1 MALLSVL
8 DFVLWDMCD
17 RVSARLRH
25 RRVAHGLLATQLAVA
40 VIAAGVPF
48 VLPNGA
54 VQARPASV
62 AAKVAV
68 AKAPPKILIATHP
81 ALPRPTAGPAV
92 LQARL
97 DRIAAD
103 YREPVG
109 IAVSRVDSGWVASV
123 AGDALFPQQSVSK
136 TWVALSV
143 LEGVDR
149 GRIRLDDPIMMRPE
163 DRSVFFQPLAE
174 RIGETGYQTT
184 VRELLRHALINS
196 DNSANDRL
204 ITLLGGV
211 DKVRDVLVAKGL
223 AARIHLGADERN
235 LQAATAGMIWR
246 PEYGFNGA
254 FKAARLL
261 VAKDV
266 RETATRQ
273 YIDNPM
279 DGASPVAI
287 AQALAALRRGELLS
301 PQSSALMI
309 DIMGQARTGPR
320 RLRGGLPKGWSIAHK
335 TGTGQDWRG
344 GSIGIND
351 VALVTAPDGATYS
364 VAVMIRNTRKGTPAR
379 LAMMQDVSKA
389 VVEEWQSHHDK
400 PAPPPLDD
408 SFPRP
413 VMAP

>member
-1 MALLSVL
+1 VSVL
-8 DFVLWDMCD
+8 ILVLEFIVWDVID
-17 RVSARLRH
+17 QIRGWFRSWRPVQGVLTA
-25 RRVAHGLLATQLAVA
+25 QLA
-40 VIAAGVPF
+40 IAAVAITGAFALPHGQVPAPHPRH
-48 VLPNGA
+48 V
-54 VQARPASV
+54 VSTKT
-62 AAKVAV
+62 AAPLIMIAMHS
-68 AKAPPKILIATHP
+68 PP
-81 ALPRPTAGPAV
+81 PRPTQGPRA
-92 LQARL
+92 LQERL
-97 DRIAAD
+97 DKIAAD

-109 IAVSRVDSGWVASV
+109 IAVSRVDQGWVASV
-123 AGDALFPQQSVSK
+123 AGDGFFPQQSVSK

-143 LEGVDR
+143 LEAIDR
-149 GRIRLDDPIMMRPE
+149 GRISLDQVVWMRPQ

-174 RIGETGYQTT
+174 KIGTTGYATT

-211 DKVRDVLVAKGL
+211 EEVRKVLVAKGL
-223 AARIHLGADERN
+223 ASGIRLGADERD
-235 LQAATAGMIWR
+235 LQAAVAGMTWR

-266 RETATRQ
+266 RDAATQ
-273 YIDNPM
+273 HYIADPM

-301 PQSSALMI
+301 PASSAFMLATMAE
-309 DIMGQARTGPR
+309 ARTGPR

-335 TGTGQDWRG
+335 TGTGQDWHG

-351 VALVTAPDGATYS
+351 VALITAPDGRAYA

-379 LAMMQDVSKA
+379 LAMMQEVSKA
-389 VVEEWQSHHDK
+389 VVADWQSNK
-400 PAPPPLDD
+400 GAPTPPPAQD